1 MKTRKA
7 PKYKLEFYA
16 QNNNTRRYKTFSLI
30 PSIEFDIDKQFSDIF
45 VVDDEK
51 ILGGITEYILIGRFL
66 NFSIHLSLVKS
77 L

>member
-1 MKTRKA
+1 MKPIKK

-16 QNNNTRRYKTFSLI
+16 QNNNTRKYKTFSLI
-30 PSIEFDIDKQFSDIF
+30 PTIDFDIDTQFSDIF
-45 VVDDEK
+45 MVDEEK
-51 ILGGITEYILIGRFL
+51 ILGGITEYMLIGRFL